1 MSPGVSGFVQR
12 RDEDGVA
19 VLTIDSPPVNA
30 LSAAVVVQLCDALDA
45 CAQDASVQAIVVT
58 GAGGCFIAGADI
70 TRLERIARGEQLST
84 ASGPTLLDAIARL
97 EGSRKPVVAAIDG
110 FALGGGLELALACH
124 ERVGTPRAR
133 LGLPELKLGLIPGA
147 GGTQRLPRTVG
158 VPCALEMMLLGTEL
172 RGAAGAA
179 AGLLAGIVEAE
190 PLVKEACARARSLCS
205 SSAPLQSNLR
215 REDRIGALS
224 AARLSADEVR
234 ARAASRYKNQIQA
247 DACIEAVLDGIE
259 HGPEAGLERERT
271 LFLGLLQSS
280 QAKALIHVFFA
291 ERGVGKAD
299 LPAHRNL
306 DHVAVLGG
314 GTMGVGIAV
323 ALLTAGLTTTL
334 LESSAERAKAANE
347 RVHALLDRDVTRGR
361 ASAEQALRRKQA
373 LQTTCTV
380 SELSAA
386 QFVIEAVTEDLA
398 IKRALLEQVAAVVRP
413 DVPFATNTST
423 LDLSTLRG
431 GAVQSQRVIGM
442 HFFSPAHVM
451 KLVEVISDAQS
462 SPAAVADARALAK
475 RMRKSP
481 VLVQSCPGFLLNRVF
496 MPYGQAC
503 GFLIDRGVDPYAID
517 AALEAFGMPMG
528 PCRVSDLTGIDVG
541 LKAGAILDEAFPD
554 RVYRSALRAL
564 LAEAGRLGEKT
575 GAGHYAYKAGRAAP
589 DAGLQDFVNQARALA
604 GDPTPLKL
612 SAEQICDHLMLPV
625 VNEAL
630 RALNEGVVARS
641 SDVDIAAILAYG
653 FPAYR
658 GGPLFWAA
666 ERGFGAVL
674 SALSAMH
681 AAYGIG
687 LYRPSEALRQVAASG
702 SQETHPAD

>member
-30 LSAAVVVQLCDALDA
+30 LSAAVVAQLCDALDA
-45 CAQDASVQAIVVT
+45 CAQDPSVRAIVVT
-58 GAGGCFIAGADI
+58 GAAGCFIAGADI

-147 GGTQRLPRTVG
+147 GGTQRLPRAVG

-190 PLVKEACARARSLCS
+190 PLLKEACARARSLAG
-205 SSAPLQSNLR
+205 SASLQSNLR
-215 REDRIGALS
+215 REDRIGTLS
-224 AARLSADEVR
+224 AARLSSDEVR

-247 DACIEAVLDGIE
+247 DACIEAMLHGIE

-271 LFLGLLQSS
+271 LFLALLQSS

-291 ERGVGKAD
+291 ERGVGTAD
-299 LPAHRNL
+299 LPAPREL

-334 LESSAERAKAANE
+334 LESSAERACAASE
-347 RVHALLDRDVTRGR
+347 RVHALLDRDVARGR

-373 LQTTCTV
+373 LHTTCTV

-589 DAGLQDFVNQARALA
+589 DAALQDFVKQARALA

-630 RALNEGVVARS
+630 RALSEGVVARS
-641 SDVDIAAILAYG
+641 SDVDVAAILAYG

-674 SALSAMH
+674 SALGAMH
-681 AAYGIG
+681 ATYGIG
-687 LYRPSEALRQVAASG
+687 LYRPSDALRQVAASG
-702 SQETHPAD
+702 SQEAHSAS